1 MHALLRWLDSPLC
14 PIAFPSVSDR
24 WFPAPEG
31 EGPGV
36 GTVLSFIS
44 IYLPLSPSISFPL
57 ITDPAPIPAPAW
69 VGNRKQWGGLIVY
82 SIHNFLLCFI
92 VVILSICT
100 SSIWVKGAV

>member
-44 IYLPLSPSISFPL
+44 LYLLSFNHRPRPYPRPCMGGEPL
-57 ITDPAPIPAPAW
+57 AMW
-69 VGNRKQWGGLIVY
+69 GLIVY
-82 SIHNFLLCFI
+82 SIHNLF
-92 VVILSICT
+92 VVFYCRYFEYLH
-100 SSIWVKGAV
+100 

>member
-1 MHALLRWLDSPLC
+1 MPMHALLLRWLDPPYAQLL
-14 PIAFPSVSDR
+14 FPSVSDR

-44 IYLPLSPSISFPL
+44 LYLLISPSTSFPL

-69 VGNRKQWGGLIVY
+69 VGNR
-82 SIHNFLLCFI
+82 
-92 VVILSICT
+92 
-100 SSIWVKGAV
+100 